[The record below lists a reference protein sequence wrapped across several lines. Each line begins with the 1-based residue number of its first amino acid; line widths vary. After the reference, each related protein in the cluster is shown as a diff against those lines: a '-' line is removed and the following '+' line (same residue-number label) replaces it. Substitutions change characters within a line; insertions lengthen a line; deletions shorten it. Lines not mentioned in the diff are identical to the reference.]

1 MSIMKQVITELDG
14 KTWMKYSISIW
25 DDLEKT
31 KEERELKHPAMFP
44 VELPRR
50 FIKIYT
56 KRGDT
61 VLDPFLGTG
70 STVIAALELGRKGIG
85 FDISP
90 EYVRIA
96 QERVKKRL
104 GSKPTGQVSLTSF
117 ESEQHVVIYEPEI
130 YCDDARNL
138 LNYLQPN
145 SVDLCVTSPPY
156 WDIHRQKRTCD
167 RREPRPYTD
176 DIADLG
182 NIGEYEEFLKAL
194 KDIFEKVYIV
204 LKPNK
209 YCIVVVM
216 DIRKKDKFYPFHIDL
231 TNIMKDIGFSLE
243 DIIIWDRRKDYN
255 YLRPI
260 GYPYTFR
267 VNKVHEYIM
276 IFKKGGNK
284 NA

>member
-1 MSIMKQVITELDG
+1 MKEVITELDG

-31 KEERELKHPAMFP
+31 KEEIELKHPAMFP
-44 VELPRR
+44 IELPRR
-50 FIKIYT
+50 FIRIYT
-56 KRGDT
+56 KKGDV

-90 EYVRIA
+90 EYVKIA
-96 QERVKKRL
+96 QERVKRRL
-104 GSKPTGQVSLTSF
+104 GQKPSGQASLFDF
-117 ESEQHVVIYEPEI
+117 ENDQHDIVTYEPEI

-138 LNYLQPN
+138 LKYLQPN

-167 RREPRPYTD
+167 RKEPRPYSD
-176 DIADLG
+176 NKADLG
-182 NIGEYEEFLKAL
+182 NISKYEEFLEAL
-194 KDIFEKVYIV
+194 RDIFGKVYVV

-209 YCIVVVM
+209 HCVVVVM
-216 DIRKKDKFYPFHIDL
+216 DIRKRNKFYPLHMDL
-231 TNIMKDIGFSLE
+231 TNIMREIGFSLE
-243 DIIIWDRRKDYN
+243 DIIIWDRRRDYN
-255 YLRPI
+255 NLRPI

-276 IFKKGGNK
+276 IFKKGGDK
-284 NA
+284 SA